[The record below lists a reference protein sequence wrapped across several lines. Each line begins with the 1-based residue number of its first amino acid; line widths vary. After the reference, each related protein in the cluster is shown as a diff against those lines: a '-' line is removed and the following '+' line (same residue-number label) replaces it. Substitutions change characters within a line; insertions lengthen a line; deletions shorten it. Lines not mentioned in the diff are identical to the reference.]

1 MNAQLALRP
10 AVSEM
15 QRAFLARDHSY
26 DGIFFVGVRST
37 GIFCRPSC
45 PAKRPLEKN
54 IEYYGSLKE
63 ALFAGYR
70 PCKRCHPLAEPGSPD
85 WVKTLLAKLDES
97 AETRLRDADLR
108 ELGIEPARA
117 RRWFLQHYGLTFQAY
132 ARGRRL
138 GSALEQ
144 IRRGE
149 SLDEAALGN
158 GYESHS
164 GFRAA
169 FGRAFGA
176 APGHSR
182 DLDRVIV
189 AWVETPLGPMVA
201 GASQRG
207 VCLLEFT
214 DRRMLEAQLETV
226 RRRFKAALVPG
237 KHALLEQLERELGE
251 YFAGA
256 RQRFEVALDYPGSE
270 FQRRVWEALLRIPY
284 GSTCS
289 YEEVA
294 STIGAPGAQRA
305 VGTANGQNRIAI
317 VVPCHRVVK
326 KDGRPGGYG
335 GGPWRKHW
343 LLGLESGSEPGS
355 TRAQSAAS

>member
-1 MNAQLALRP
+1 
-10 AVSEM
+10 M
-15 QRAFLARDHSY
+15 QRAFLARDRTY
-26 DGIFFVGVRST
+26 D

-70 PCKRCHPLAEPGSPD
+70 PCKRCHPLAEPGSPP
-85 WVKTLLAKLDES
+85 WVQTVLAKLDES
-97 AETRLRDADLR
+97 TETRLRDADLR
-108 ELGIEPARA
+108 DLGVDPARA
-117 RRWFLQHYGLTFQAY
+117 RRWFQQHYGLTFQAY

-164 GFRAA
+164 GFRTA
-169 FGRAFGA
+169 FTRAFGS
-176 APGHSR
+176 APGQSR
-182 DLDRVIV
+182 DLPRVV
-189 AWVETPLGPMVA
+189 VSWVETPLGPMVA
-201 GASQRG
+201 GTTERG

-237 KHALLEQLERELGE
+237 KHPLLDQLERELGE
-251 YFAGA
+251 YFAGER
-256 RQRFEVALDYPGSE
+256 RQFSVALDYPGSE
-270 FQRRVWEALLRIPY
+270 FQRRVWDALLRIPH
-284 GSTCS
+284 GATCS

-294 STIGAPGAQRA
+294 ETIGARGAQRA

-317 VVPCHRVVK
+317 VIPCHRVVK

-335 GGPWRKHW
+335 GGAWRKHW
-343 LLGLESGSEPGS
+343 LLQLESGGEPGVGS
-355 TRAQSAAS
+355 R

>member
-15 QRAFLARDHSY
+15 QRAFLARDRSY

-70 PCKRCHPLAEPGSPD
+70 PCKRCHPLAEPGSPG
-85 WVKTLLAKLDES
+85 WVQVLLAKLDES

-108 ELGIEPARA
+108 ALGIEPARA

-149 SLDEAALGN
+149 SLDEVALGN

-176 APGHSR
+176 PPGQSR
-182 DLDRVIV
+182 DLERVIV
-189 AWVETPLGPMVA
+189 SWVETPLGPMVA
-201 GASQRG
+201 GATERG

-237 KHALLEQLERELGE
+237 KHALLDQLERELGE
-251 YFAGA
+251 YFAGT
-256 RQRFEVALDYPGSE
+256 RQRFEVALDTPGSE
-270 FQRRVWEALLRIPY
+270 FQRRVWEALLRIPC
-284 GSTCS
+284 GSTRS

-294 STIGAPGAQRA
+294 ETIGAPGAQRA
-305 VGTANGQNRIAI
+305 VGTANGQNRVAI
-317 VVPCHRVVK
+317 VIPCHRVVK

-343 LLGLESGSEPGS
+343 LLRLESGREPG
-355 TRAQSAAS
+355 AQG